1 MNVNDDSEKHKPKS
15 MANLYPV
22 LIALSFSC
30 FLIKSAAVRSNATR
44 GISVN
49 CGSTGTSAAR
59 SGRVWIG
66 DVWPEYPYLL
76 QVKGA
81 STISAVV
88 GNSISADPIPY
99 KRARISRSQFVYAF
113 LVMPGQNIIRLHFNP
128 SKYRGFQGLKDLFTV
143 EAGPFTLL
151 SNFSPSLTADALG
164 VGFFAKEFLLNIPE
178 YERLNIIFS
187 PGISESLDTYAFV
200 NGIEI
205 FSVPPPS
212 SVSYFQD
219 GDYSTA
225 LEILEVEQISV
236 PYAGD
241 SGYAHPFPFSISQN
255 AKYNTWKIPVDVG
268 FKYLVR
274 VHFLEKGLK
283 FALAGVGNGI
293 PPYRDYTVVV
303 RGNTDKGKRD
313 ILIPLQSYDEL
324 IDVMFK
330 DIANEIVADFNVQL
344 VRGSD
349 GNNIPSYSDSMVMM
363 KEKGEHIFIRLQS
376 YDSLIDAPALVSGVE
391 IFKAINSYN
400 SAWSPSGESFF
411 LASIRTTST
420 IFILVFTIYFLRVIF
435 VLKSW
440 KTWKAIITE
449 KKINFFEKM
458 KRWKSSS
465 RIGRLQETSETDSSE
480 EINDSEASSNF
491 QQQLQE
497 TWEAIISYKEKKP
510 KSSSGAERL
519 CRRFSLDEIRLATN
533 NFSDALLIGRGGYG
547 NVYKGHIDEEQCTVA
562 VKRLKKSS
570 SKQGESEFWTEI
582 ETLFEL
588 RHVNIVSLIG
598 YCNEH
603 GERILVY
610 EYIPCGTLAD
620 HLYRLARKSNSC
632 STLTWKQ
639 RLDICIGAG
648 RGLDYLHMGCGVIH
662 RDVKASNILLD
673 ENFVAKVSDFGLSR
687 LENRSKSQSYVS
699 TLVKGTVGYFDP
711 SYFLTGQ
718 LTRKSDTYGFGVVLL
733 EVLCGRP
740 AIDTMAAEDEK
751 ILSRWA
757 QDKINK
763 GEVEEIISE
772 SLREEIS
779 PNSLKTFL
787 KVVERCLHD
796 EPKKRPTMS
805 EVVSQLELAVEQQ
818 EAKQVSA
825 LNQIARVSNDNHH
838 PDEYVVDPDEYVVD
852 DPLFIRT
859 KEDEEQNKIYSHEG
873 NLKECVLFC
882 SVFPSGYEFTK
893 DMLVWQWVAK
903 SLINL
908 SEDEIEEV
916 YIQCFDK
923 LLNLDFIVPSGYCH
937 FADEVKYKVGHN
949 MTMFLQNQL
958 LEPKFQNNLEGKQ
971 RRMVKVENLSLAFKE
986 IDHINFRIL
995 KQCTRLQTLI
1005 IHRCYGS
1012 KVNYLPPDLF
1022 LELKALKILNLSHT
1036 NIKELPSSVENLE
1049 EVRYLDMSETPIK
1062 WLPESI
1068 LCLGHL
1074 QTLKL
1079 DGCLS
1084 LVGLPK
1090 CTSNLINL
1098 RHLVLDIVR
1107 QLQSMPTGIGK
1118 LSKLRTLGA
1127 FLVGEED
1134 GTRIGELKNMN
1145 SLRGSLRLLN
1155 LENVP
1160 TKEEAAEAYLCK
1172 KHGLKKIE
1180 LQWSDLQDEKNP
1192 NEEEIL
1198 NSIQPPFSIQELKI
1212 LFYSGGV
1219 FPSWI
1224 SNPSFSELVNIT
1236 LYRCR
1241 YCDTLPSIGELPSLK
1256 LLNIIENNEV
1266 KEINSFF
1273 CRKESNEHHVAFPK
1287 LEKLSFDSMSELE
1300 QWTGLKEGDFP
1311 CLSYLIIQY
1320 CPELIGI
1327 SFLSHL
1333 SSLSHLEISYCPKIT
1348 CLPEGGLPLTLE
1360 SLMIKDCPELKER
1373 CCNKQCEDWS
1383 KVARVPAFYIDNE
1396 KVSV

>member
-1 MNVNDDSEKHKPKS
+1 M
-15 MANLYPV
+15 
-22 LIALSFSC
+22 
-30 FLIKSAAVRSNATR
+30 
-44 GISVN
+44 
-49 CGSTGTSAAR
+49 
-59 SGRVWIG
+59 
-66 DVWPEYPYLL
+66 
-76 QVKGA
+76 
-81 STISAVV
+81 
-88 GNSISADPIPY
+88 
-99 KRARISRSQFVYAF
+99 
-113 LVMPGQNIIRLHFNP
+113 
-128 SKYRGFQGLKDLFTV
+128 
-143 EAGPFTLL
+143 
-151 SNFSPSLTADALG
+151 
-164 VGFFAKEFLLNIPE
+164 
-178 YERLNIIFS
+178 
-187 PGISESLDTYAFV
+187 
-200 NGIEI
+200 
-205 FSVPPPS
+205 
-212 SVSYFQD
+212 
-219 GDYSTA
+219 
-225 LEILEVEQISV
+225 
-236 PYAGD
+236 
-241 SGYAHPFPFSISQN
+241 
-255 AKYNTWKIPVDVG
+255 
-268 FKYLVR
+268 
-274 VHFLEKGLK
+274 
-283 FALAGVGNGI
+283 
-293 PPYRDYTVVV
+293 
-303 RGNTDKGKRD
+303 
-313 ILIPLQSYDEL
+313 
-324 IDVMFK
+324 
-330 DIANEIVADFNVQL
+330 
-344 VRGSD
+344 
-349 GNNIPSYSDSMVMM
+349 
-363 KEKGEHIFIRLQS
+363 
-376 YDSLIDAPALVSGVE
+376 
-391 IFKAINSYN
+391 
-400 SAWSPSGESFF
+400 
-411 LASIRTTST
+411 
-420 IFILVFTIYFLRVIF
+420 
-435 VLKSW
+435 
-440 KTWKAIITE
+440 
-449 KKINFFEKM
+449 
-458 KRWKSSS
+458 
-465 RIGRLQETSETDSSE
+465 
-480 EINDSEASSNF
+480 
-491 QQQLQE
+491 
-497 TWEAIISYKEKKP
+497 
-510 KSSSGAERL
+510 
-519 CRRFSLDEIRLATN
+519 
-533 NFSDALLIGRGGYG
+533 
-547 NVYKGHIDEEQCTVA
+547 
-562 VKRLKKSS
+562 
-570 SKQGESEFWTEI
+570 
-582 ETLFEL
+582 
-588 RHVNIVSLIG
+588 
-598 YCNEH
+598 
-603 GERILVY
+603 ILVY
-610 EYIPCGTLAD
+610 EYVPCGTLAD
-620 HLYRLARKSNSC
+620 HLYKLARKSNSC

-648 RGLDYLHMGCGVIH
+648 RGLDYLHTGCGVIH
-662 RDVKASNILLD
+662 RDVKAANILLD
-673 ENFVAKVSDFGLSR
+673 ENFVAKVSDFGLAK
-687 LENRSKSQSYVS
+687 LENISKSQSYVS
-699 TLVKGTVGYFDP
+699 TLVKGTFGYLDP

-718 LTRKSDTYGFGVVLL
+718 LTRKTDTYGFGVVLL

-740 AIDTMAAEDEK
+740 AIDTMAAEGENGLSKWARDKINKGEVEQIISESLREEISPNSLETYLGVVERCLHDEPKKRPTMSQVVVQLELAVEQQETKQVPVLNEIARVSSDKTKSSPRANCLCHRFSLDEIQLATNNFSDALLIGSGNDGEVYKGRVDEEKYTVSVKRLKSSSCEGENEFWTEIETLSELRHVNIVYLIGYCNELGERILVYEYVPCGTLADHLYKLATESNSFSPLTWTQRLDICIGAGRGLDYLHTDHGIIHRDVKALNILLDENLVAKVSNFGLAKHENRSELQSYVSTGVMGTVWYLDPSYFITGQLTRKSDTYGFGLVLLEVLCGRPAIDTMAAKDEK

-818 EAKQVSA
+818 ETKQVSA

-859 KEDEEQNKIYSHEG
+859 KEDEGQNKIYSHEG

-923 LLNLDFIVPSGYCH
+923 LLNLDYIVPSGYCH
-937 FADEVKYKVGHN
+937 FADEVKYKVGHD

-971 RRMVKVENLSLAFKE
+971 RSMVKVENLSLAFKE
-986 IDHINFRIL
+986 IDLINFGIL

-1098 RHLVLDIVR
+1098 RHLVLDIAR
-1107 QLQSMPTGIGK
+1107 QLQSMPTGIGN

-1160 TKEEAAEAYLCK
+1160 TKEEAAEAYLCN

-1198 NSIQPPFSIQELKI
+1198 NSIQPPLGIQELKI
-1212 LFYSGGV
+1212 LFYSGGG

-1241 YCDTLPSIGELPSLK
+1241 YCDTLPSLGELPSLK

-1273 CRKESNEHHVAFPK
+1273 CRKESSEHHVAFPK

-1300 QWTGLKEGDFP
+1300 QWTGFKEGDFP

-1320 CPELIGI
+1320 CPKLIGI

-1333 SSLSHLEISYCPKIT
+1333 SSLGHLEISYCPKIT

-1360 SLMIKDCPELKER
+1360 SLMIKDCPKLKER